1 MNQVGCTGIMCK
13 IYDFS
18 PLQHGGGGSELQAW
32 LCEIEFKK
40 DLYADSE
47 KIGFEINIGNGYC
60 K

>member
-32 LCEIEFKK
+32 LCEIEF
-40 DLYADSE
+40 L
-47 KIGFEINIGNGYC
+47 KIFGFEPGKKIF
-60 K
+60 